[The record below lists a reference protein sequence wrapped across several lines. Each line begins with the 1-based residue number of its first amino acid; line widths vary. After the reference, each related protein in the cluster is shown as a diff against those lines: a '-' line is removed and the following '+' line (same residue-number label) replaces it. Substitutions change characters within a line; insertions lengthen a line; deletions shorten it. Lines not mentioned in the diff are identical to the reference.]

1 MKSIKKLLFVM
12 AALAAVF
19 GFVACSDDDDDGPAT
34 VAVYELSVTGTGYSE
49 TLTLFDNGTFE
60 NVRTVNGK
68 NYTVATGTYDGDVK
82 KDTSGDNKVTFTVKK
97 MAIADTSTGEPKLV
111 SIEDY
116 VENLPGVSADYF
128 KDMEAI
134 ISGDTLTCDLG
145 IFTLKE

>member
-82 KDTSGDNKVTFTVKK
+82 KDTSGDNKTTFT
-97 MAIADTSTGEPKLV
+97 
-111 SIEDY
+111 
-116 VENLPGVSADYF
+116 VENLPGVSADYY

-134 ISGDTLTCDLG
+134 ISGNTLTCALG
-145 IFTLKE
+145 IFKLKK

>member
-1 MKSIKKLLFVM
+1 MKSIKKFLFVM

-34 VAVYELSVTGTGYSE
+34 VAVYELSVTGYSE

-82 KDTSGDNKVTFTVKK
+82 KDTSGDNETTFTVKK

-116 VENLPGVSADYF
+116 VENMPGVSADYF

-145 IFTLKE
+145 IFTLKK

>member
-19 GFVACSDDDDDGPAT
+19 GFVACSDDDDDDGPAK
-34 VAVYELSVTGTGYSE
+34 VAVYELSVTGYSE

-60 NVRTVNGK
+60 NVRTVSGK
-68 NYTVATGTYDGDVK
+68 SYTVATGTYDGDVK
-82 KDTSGDNKVTFTVKK
+82 KDTSGDNKTTFTVKK

-116 VENLPGVSADYF
+116 VKNVPGVSADYF

-145 IFTLKE
+145 IFTLKK

>member
-1 MKSIKKLLFVM
+1 M

-19 GFVACSDDDDDGPAT
+19 GFVACSDDDDDDGPAK
-34 VAVYELSVTGTGYSE
+34 VAVYELSVTGYSE

-60 NVRTVNGK
+60 NVRTVSGK
-68 NYTVATGTYDGDVK
+68 SYTVATGTYDGDVK
-82 KDTSGDNKVTFTVKK
+82 KDTSGDNKTTFTVKK

-116 VENLPGVSADYF
+116 VKNVPGVSADYF

-145 IFTLKE
+145 IFTLKK